1 MKNFAAGLTRIFS
14 VVLLVGTIMFPFSA
28 KADTV
33 SMAFT
38 GVNGQTD
45 HGYYID
51 PYYAT
56 VNGVP
61 NTPIYC
67 VDFNHEVNFGD
78 TWMANVTPLTASSFD
93 NTYLKDSQT
102 YEKMAWLIS
111 QFPSADLTN
120 RAAIQWVIWDLSSG
134 QDHSGYYQTEY
145 ATWLT
150 QAQTY
155 FATGNY
161 ADWQILTPVG
171 GGIQEFMVDAISVNP
186 VPEPGSLFLLGSGLV
201 GLIGFRRKFAKEK
214 QKGLLFITH

>member
-1 MKNFAAGLTRIFS
+1 MKNFAAGLPRILS
-14 VVLLVGTIMFPFSA
+14 VVLLVCTVISPFSA

-33 SMAFT
+33 SMSFT
-38 GVNGQTD
+38 GVSGQSSY
-45 HGYYID
+45 GYYID
-51 PYYAT
+51 PYIAT
-56 VNGVP
+56 VNNVP
-61 NTPIYC
+61 GTPIWC
-67 VDFNHEVNFGD
+67 VDFNHEVNLGD

-111 QFPSADLTN
+111 QFPSSDSTN

-134 QDHSGYYQTEY
+134 QDHSGYYTQY
-145 ATWLT
+145 GSWFS
-150 QAQTY
+150 QAQAEYT
-155 FATGNY
+155 TIDPTN
-161 ADWQILTPVG
+161 WQLLTDVNG
-171 GGIQEFMVDAISVNP
+171 VKQEFMVDALIINP